1 MTNPLHDPAFAEG
14 CAVVFG
20 GSGALGGAS
29 AELIAQ
35 HGSKGVI
42 ITYRSSVDKAQAVVK
57 AIEAHG
63 AKARAIQ
70 CDTADSVSVH
80 NVIAE
85 AMAEYGKIHTLV
97 SAGGLEFG
105 MKPLVEFTDE
115 QFRGVIET
123 DVFGFFNIAKAG
135 VTAMRKTGGGSVV
148 ALVTLAIDR
157 LLPTDGLSATPKAAV
172 WQMVKQ
178 LAGEEGVNNIRVN
191 AVGPGVVDGGMLT
204 PMLEDPDVRAVVDQ
218 AMEVTPLRRKAKYE
232 DIGHAV
238 LYLAS
243 SRSGFVTGQHFH
255 VDGGLSL

>member
-1 MTNPLHDPAFAEG
+1 MMERTVLFYDFHRQYRMPRSQNVLR
-14 CAVVFG
+14 
-20 GSGALGGAS
+20 LG
-29 AELIAQ
+29 Q
-35 HGSKGVI
+35 N
-42 ITYRSSVDKAQAVVK
+42 RSL
-57 AIEAHG
+57 G
-63 AKARAIQ
+63 
-70 CDTADSVSVH
+70 
-80 NVIAE
+80 
-85 AMAEYGKIHTLV
+85 
-97 SAGGLEFG
+97 
-105 MKPLVEFTDE
+105 P
-115 QFRGVIET
+115 
-123 DVFGFFNIAKAG
+123 
-135 VTAMRKTGGGSVV
+135 TGPCWSVV